1 MSKST
6 HPKRNAG
13 DDAEGSVPRSD
24 AARIPASAAL
34 DPAFIWPLDEIGL
47 IDSLIRDGDDVLSET
62 DERIPGTD
70 IVIQEIGGDDT
81 PEPDIE
87 IQVLGGEDTPE
98 PDIEF
103 YELGGKRLSR

>member
-1 MSKST
+1 MAKST

-13 DDAEGSVPRSD
+13 DGAEGSAPRSD

-87 IQVLGGEDTPE
+87 IQVLGGEDMPE

-103 YELGGKRLSR
+103 YQLGGKRLSR

>member
-13 DDAEGSVPRSD
+13 DGAEGSAPRSD
-24 AARIPASAAL
+24 AARVPASAAL

-47 IDSLIRDGDDVLSET
+47 IDSLIRDGDDILSET

-70 IVIQEIGGDDT
+70 TIIEEI
-81 PEPDIE
+81 
-87 IQVLGGEDTPE
+87 GGEDTPE
-98 PDIEF
+98 PEIEF
-103 YELGGKRLSR
+103 YELGGKRLGR